1 MEKGNGSPLL
11 ASHDYSSMMSWT
23 DRMARAV
30 CAPEGSLGG
39 YGDGDGVG
47 SVTTWVPRDLA
58 RLNQEPSERGSP
70 PNSEK
75 GPPSPLCDKTGLVGT
90 PQRGGPLR
98 VLLVDVRLRKRP
110 YSLEQG
116 RRHPN

>member
-1 MEKGNGSPLL
+1 MGWQERYVHLKGPS
-11 ASHDYSSMMSWT
+11 ADMV
-23 DRMARAV
+23 MAMKR
-30 CAPEGSLGG
+30 
-39 YGDGDGVG
+39 VG
-47 SVTTWVPRDLA
+47 SVTTWVPHDLA